1 MRGLRRSTQR
11 ARNKG
16 KIAQGAAIQMN
27 HFLLNVEMSE
37 WRSST
42 ERGIRTM
49 QRRFAARSPARPS
62 SLGPMDVSPAHW
74 AGSNEICGAVPS
86 SSASVRSASLGEM
99 RSQSSNAD
107 CRVEATPGAK
117 IKFKLGGTFQIF
129 NPACHDRDP
138 HLAPPRPR
146 YSFRPKRA
154 RWKAPLE
161 QTAMARIGTGKTLV
175 AFQICWK
182 LWS

>member
-42 ERGIRTM
+42 EQGIRTM

-86 SSASVRSASLGEM
+86 SSASARSASLGEM

-107 CRVEATPGAK
+107 CRGTVT
-117 IKFKLGGTFQIF
+117 GGSV
-129 NPACHDRDP
+129 PDRDRQRACRINTRAP
-138 HLAPPRPR
+138 HDKQNSRMPRWHALASPFWTFHP
-146 YSFRPKRA
+146 
-154 RWKAPLE
+154 
-161 QTAMARIGTGKTLV
+161 
-175 AFQICWK
+175 
-182 LWS
+182 

>member
-42 ERGIRTM
+42 EQGIRTM

-62 SLGPMDVSPAHW
+62 HQHQRCSSPAHW

-86 SSASVRSASLGEM
+86 SSASARSASLGEM

-107 CRVEATPGAK
+107 CRVEATANASVARLRSDETTK
-117 IKFKLGGTFQIF
+117 SRT
-129 NPACHDRDP
+129 R
-138 HLAPPRPR
+138 R
-146 YSFRPKRA
+146 RPKP
-154 RWKAPLE
+154 PLWRSLISA
-161 QTAMARIGTGKTLV
+161 TSNAAGSWCSSGVSLMPRGRRPAHD
-175 AFQICWK
+175 
-182 LWS
+182 

>member
-27 HFLLNVEMSE
+27 HFLLNVETSE

-86 SSASVRSASLGEM
+86 SKRFCQIG
-99 RSQSSNAD
+99 Q
-107 CRVEATPGAK
+107 
-117 IKFKLGGTFQIF
+117 LGGDAI
-129 NPACHDRDP
+129 P
-138 HLAPPRPR
+138 
-146 YSFRPKRA
+146 
-154 RWKAPLE
+154 
-161 QTAMARIGTGKTLV
+161 V
-175 AFQICWK
+175 V
-182 LWS
+182 